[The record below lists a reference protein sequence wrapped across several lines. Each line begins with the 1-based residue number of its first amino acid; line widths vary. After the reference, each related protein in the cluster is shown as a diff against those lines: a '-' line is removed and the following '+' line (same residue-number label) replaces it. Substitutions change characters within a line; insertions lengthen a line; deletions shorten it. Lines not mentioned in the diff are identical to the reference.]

1 MSMPF
6 DHLGSLRA
14 VPMTLYTEMLVVR
27 GTIQTLQHRVTDI
40 LNQATEP
47 HLVLEDVTLEEYGST
62 DLPLRAEFAQV
73 NLASVL
79 FAVSLTTVEP
89 IRELRTPKVSERALL
104 SVPPFRSRRPGPSPA
119 RARPARQP
127 VGAPRRLHPGDR
139 RHVLVRAG
147 RRDPADGRLRR
158 REPRPGPGL
167 RAVPRGRSVGRRR
180 PRHASHARSRS
191 PPNGGLTV
199 RGRPARPQSPRSAL
213 PHRSPRRH
221 RRLRTRLP
229 VRSAISGQRTPS
241 GAAEGCGTSVIVVTG
256 RTGSAWQR
264 AQ

>member
-62 DLPLRAEFAQV
+62 DLPIRAEFAQV

-89 IRELRTPKVSERALL
+89 MRELRTPKVSERALL
-104 SVPPFRSRRPGPSPA
+104 SVPPFRVVGQVHLLPERSLRDSLAELHGSFIPVTDATFWAERVGEARQTVAFVGVNRA
-119 RARPARQP
+119 RAQ
-127 VGAPRRLHPGDR
+127 VFAPFREVDPWAGVA
-139 RHVLVRAG
+139 HVTAKVEEPEPPTAG
-147 RRDPADGRLRR
+147 
-158 REPRPGPGL
+158 
-167 RAVPRGRSVGRRR
+167 
-180 PRHASHARSRS
+180 
-191 PPNGGLTV
+191 
-199 RGRPARPQSPRSAL
+199 
-213 PHRSPRRH
+213 
-221 RRLRTRLP
+221 
-229 VRSAISGQRTPS
+229 
-241 GAAEGCGTSVIVVTG
+241 
-256 RTGSAWQR
+256 
-264 AQ
+264 